1 MQQVGTITYVNG
13 PVVRARVTGELQMME
28 QVEVGPEGLIGE
40 VIALDDDLATIQV
53 YEDTAGLVPGDAL
66 QGTGMPLGV
75 ELGPG
80 LIGSIID
87 GIERPLVTLAEI
99 AGEFIPRGVVAPA
112 LDRERTWSFT
122 PTAVVGDHV
131 SGGATLGTVPETPL
145 LRHSIMVPP
154 DVSGDLVWLAD
165 QGDYTVDSPIARV
178 RISKG
183 ERELT
188 MMQRWPVRSR
198 RPVAGRLSPNEP
210 LITGQR
216 VIDALFPMAKG
227 GTAAIPGGFG
237 AGKTVLQQGLAKWS
251 DAQVV
256 IYVGC
261 GERGNEMTDVLEEFP
276 ELQDPQTGHSLMERT
291 ILIANTSNMP
301 VAAREASIYT
311 GITLA
316 EYYRDMGYHVAL
328 MADSTS
334 RWAEALREVSGRLEE
349 MPAEE
354 GFPAYLPSRLASFYE
369 RAGRVRTL
377 GGQVGSVT
385 VVGAVSPPA
394 GDLSE
399 PVTQHTRRFVRT
411 FWALDKNLAAARHFP
426 AVNWMASY
434 SGYTDTVA
442 DWWSENVSPEWTDC
456 RQHVSTVLHRES
468 ELQEI
473 VRLVGPDALPDDQR
487 WLLWVAR
494 LVREGFLQQN
504 AMDPVDAYTTPLKQ
518 MALLQLI
525 LHAMDRGREVLA
537 KGAPVSRLENEIDV
551 WPKIIRAAST
561 VPNDDLSALD
571 DLRDQLDAQIDALL
585 QEYQS

>member
-1 MQQVGTITYVNG
+1 VQRAGTITYVNG
-13 PVVRARVTGELQMME
+13 PVVRARVTGELRMME
-28 QVEVGPEGLIGE
+28 QVEVGREGLVGE
-40 VIALDDDLATIQV
+40 VIALEGDLATIQV
-53 YEDTAGLVPGDAL
+53 YEESAGLVPGDPVK
-66 QGTGMPLGV
+66 GTGMPLGV

-87 GIERPLVTLAEI
+87 GIERPLVALAEI
-99 AGEFIPRGVVAPA
+99 AGDFIPRGVVTDA
-112 LDRERTWSFT
+112 LDRHRSWRFV

-131 SGGATLGTVPETPL
+131 AGGATLGTVPETPL
-145 LRHSIMVPP
+145 VRHRIMVPP
-154 DVSGDLVWLAD
+154 DVSGDLIWLAEE
-165 QGDYTVDSPIARV
+165 GGYGVNAPIARV
-178 RISKG
+178 RTHDG

-188 MMQRWPVRSR
+188 MVQRWPVRTR
-198 RPVAGRLSPNEP
+198 RPVSERLSPNDP

-261 GERGNEMTDVLEEFP
+261 GERGNEMTDVLEQFP
-276 ELQDPQTGHSLMERT
+276 RLQDPQTGHSLMERT

-377 GGQVGSVT
+377 GGQVGSIT

-411 FWALDKNLAAARHFP
+411 FWALDKSLAAARHFP
-426 AVNWMASY
+426 ALNWMASY
-434 SGYTDTVA
+434 SGYAETVA
-442 DWWSENVSPEWTDC
+442 DWWRENVSPEWSDC
-456 RQHVSTVLHRES
+456 RQQISSVLHRES

-473 VRLVGPDALPDDQR
+473 VRLVGPDALPDEQR

-494 LVREGFLQQN
+494 LIREGFLQQN
-504 AMDPVDAYTTPLKQ
+504 ATDPLDAYTTPEKQ

-525 LHAMDRGREVLA
+525 LHALRRGREVLA
-537 KGAPVSRLENEIDV
+537 KGAPVSRLENEISI
-551 WPKIIRAAST
+551 WPQMIRAAAT

-571 DLRDQLDAQIDALL
+571 EMRDRLDVQMDALL
-585 QEYQS
+585 KEYQS

>member
-1 MQQVGTITYVNG
+1 VGRAGTVTYVSG
-13 PVVRARVTGELQMME
+13 PVVRARVTGSLQMME
-28 QVEVGPEGLIGE
+28 QVALGADRLVGE
-40 VIALDDDLATIQV
+40 VIALDGDRATIQV
-53 YEDTAGLVPGDAL
+53 YEETDGLTPGDPL
-66 QGTGMPLGV
+66 YGTGMPLGV

-80 LIGSIID
+80 LIGGIMD
-87 GIERPLVTLAEI
+87 GIERPLVALAEL
-99 AGEFIPRGVVAPA
+99 AGDFIVRGVHAPA
-112 LDRERTWSFT
+112 LSRERTWAWAPLAT
-122 PTAVVGDHV
+122 VGEQVH
-131 SGGATLGTVPETPL
+131 GGMALGTVPETPL
-145 LRHSIMVPP
+145 VVHRVMAPP
-154 DVSGDLVWLAD
+154 DVAGELTWLAAE
-165 QGDYTVDSPIARV
+165 GEYTVEAPIARV
-178 RISKG
+178 RTSAG

-188 MMQRWPVRSR
+188 MLQRWPVRHR
-198 RPVAGRLSPNEP
+198 RPVAERLVPHEP
-210 LITGQR
+210 LVTGQR

-256 IYVGC
+256 IFVGC
-261 GERGNEMTDVLEEFP
+261 GERGNEMTDVLDQFP
-276 ELQDPQTGHSLMERT
+276 RLVDPQTGHSLMERT

-316 EYYRDMGYHVAL
+316 EYYRDMGFHVAL

-369 RAGRVRTL
+369 RAGLVRTL
-377 GGQVGSVT
+377 EGREGSVT
-385 VVGAVSPPA
+385 VVGAVSPPG

-411 FWALDKNLAAARHFP
+411 FWALDKALAAARHFP
-426 AVNWMASY
+426 AVNWADSY
-434 SGYTDTVA
+434 SGYTEVVA
-442 DWWSENVSPEWTDC
+442 DWWHQQVSPHWAERR
-456 RQHVSTVLHRES
+456 RQVATVLHREA

-494 LVREGFLQQN
+494 LLREGFLQQN
-504 AMDPVDAYTTPLKQ
+504 AIDPVDAFTTPAKQ
-518 MALLQLI
+518 MALLELI
-525 LHAMDRGREVLA
+525 LHALERGREVLA
-537 KGAPVSRLENEIDV
+537 VGAPVVRLEEEITA
-551 WPKIIRAAST
+551 WPRLLRAGAT

-571 DLRDQLDAQIDALL
+571 ALRAQLDAEMDALL
-585 QEYQS
+585 KEYQA

>member
-1 MQQVGTITYVNG
+1 MQQAGTVTFVNG
-13 PVVRARVTGELQMME
+13 PVVRARVTGPLQMME
-28 QVEVGPEGLIGE
+28 QVAVGPYGLVGE
-40 VIALDDDLATIQV
+40 VIALEGDRATIQV
-53 YEDTAGLVPGDAL
+53 YEETDGLTPGHAL
-66 QGTGMPLGV
+66 YAAGMPLGI

-80 LIGSIID
+80 LIGGIMD
-87 GIERPLVTLAEI
+87 GIERPLVALAEL
-99 AGEFIPRGVVAPA
+99 AGDFIPRGVHAPA
-112 LDRERTWSFT
+112 LDRERTWAWT
-122 PTAVVGDHV
+122 PLGAVGEQVH
-131 SGGATLGTVPETPL
+131 GGMTLGIVHETPL
-145 LRHSIMVPP
+145 VEHRVMAPP
-154 DVSGDLVWLAD
+154 DVAGELTWLAPE
-165 QGDYTVDSPIARV
+165 GAYPVDAPIARV
-178 RISKG
+178 RTSAG

-188 MMQRWPVRSR
+188 MMQRWPVRVR
-198 RPVAGRLSPNEP
+198 RPVAERLVPHEP
-210 LITGQR
+210 LVTGQR

-256 IYVGC
+256 IFVGC
-261 GERGNEMTDVLEEFP
+261 GERGNEMTDVLDQFP
-276 ELQDPQTGHSLMERT
+276 RLVDPRTGYSLMERT
-291 ILIANTSNMP
+291 VLIANTSNMP

-369 RAGRVRTL
+369 RAGLVRTL
-377 GGQVGSVT
+377 EGREGSVT
-385 VVGAVSPPA
+385 VVGAVSPPG

-411 FWALDKNLAAARHFP
+411 FWALDKTLAAARHFP
-426 AVNWMASY
+426 AVNWADSY
-434 SGYTDTVA
+434 SGYAETVA
-442 DWWSENVSPEWTDC
+442 TWWHEKVSPQWAERR
-456 RQHVSTVLHRES
+456 RQMAAVLHREA

-494 LVREGFLQQN
+494 LLREGFLQQN
-504 AMDPVDAYTTPLKQ
+504 AIDPVDAFTTPAKQ
-518 MALLQLI
+518 MALLELI
-525 LHAMDRGREVLA
+525 LHAMGRGREVLA
-537 KGAPVSRLENEIDV
+537 VGAPVGRLEDEIAV
-551 WPKIIRAAST
+551 WPRLLRAGAT

-571 DLRDQLDAQIDALL
+571 ELRAQLDAEMDALL
-585 QEYQS
+585 KEYQE